1 MRRSGWRTF
10 SLSSREAG
18 DRKTV
23 NQGRIQRGRRVDNRR
38 AAPLFSAIAVALP
51 RLRFRS
57 GIDNGGPFTD
67 VGVIRERH
75 RYSDQD
81 LVRAPGPRRRV
92 LGRAPAKVAGRSR
105 RAPPGRPGPRGAS
118 TASGLVSPARRRRTE
133 VDFAEPAAE

>member
-51 RLRFRS
+51 RLRFREQHRQRRPVHRRRRHTR
-57 GIDNGGPFTD
+57 GP
-67 VGVIRERH
+67 GHRH
-75 RYSDQD
+75 SHQD
-81 LVRAPGPRRRV
+81 LVHAPGPRRRV
-92 LGRAPAKVAGRSR
+92 LGLARTRVARRSR
-105 RAPPGRPGPRGAS
+105 
-118 TASGLVSPARRRRTE
+118 
-133 VDFAEPAAE
+133 